1 MLCWT
6 SYKLLETLKYW
17 SVSSHFLTGKIV
29 NVWQRRTTDIPNL
42 KCLECSIFSSLTPIS
57 LLVCYPFVIIILS
70 FIQGFFSRVPREIVI
85 KKICKGFLT
94 WDLKITLKV
103 PPGNKRGE
111 RLFYTVIY
119 RLVYYYLLIVTCLL
133 LPAYYCLAVC

>member
-17 SVSSHFLTGKIV
+17 SVSSHFLTGKLV
-29 NVWQRRTTDIPNL
+29 NVWQHRTTDIPNL
-42 KCLECSIFSSLTPIS
+42 KCLVCSIFSSLSSIS
-57 LLVCYPFVIIILS
+57 LLVCYLFVIIILS

-85 KKICKGFLT
+85 KKICIVDIVICMQRFPYLRPENYFKGSSREQKMRKAVL
-94 WDLKITLKV
+94 
-103 PPGNKRGE
+103 
-111 RLFYTVIY
+111 YC
-119 RLVYYYLLIVTCLL
+119 YLSISLL